1 MDKRLFLDSVYAGY
15 DGCPSHSL
23 GYYIGYI
30 RNGTD
35 CDQLP
40 EADVTETLQVSG
52 IMALSLNSENLANVE
67 NH

>member
-30 RNGTD
+30 RNGTE
-35 CDQLP
+35 CDQLT
-40 EADVTETLQVSG
+40 ETDVTETLQVSR
-52 IMALSLNSENLANVE
+52 IMAFSLKLREFSES
-67 NH
+67 